1 MYPKLTVLETDSN
14 LTPDD
19 RARNYVK
26 RGGTQEPTSPEK
38 KVQEHRESTTLMV
51 FYTSLADVPPSP
63 KEPPPPS
70 EDEIIPDE
78 QAFGELPDHIKV
90 SNSFHVTY
98 QTVVDRES
106 FYRLDKNATTPLS
119 IRNQRL
125 LPTRTHR
132 LANSISPTCLRLSK
146 AHHPS
151 NSRSRRPRRSLQL
164 NLPHRPPH
172 LTSSGQSTCSVNSNN
187 SNNSRLRHHLRCL
200 RCPNSLCLNHRLHK
214 GLTFKISCPS
224 SILKSKCNSRPC
236 YRRLHSH
243 SRELHRISLLSYLN

>member
-125 LPTRTHR
+125 LPTRTHH
-132 LANSISPTCLRLSK
+132 LANSISPTCSRLSK

-151 NSRSRRPRRSLQL
+151 NSRSRRPRRSLQP
-164 NLPHRPPH
+164 NLPHRPPR
-172 LTSSGQSTCSVNSNN
+172 LTSSGQSTCSVNS
-187 SNNSRLRHHLRCL
+187 SSSRLRHHRRCL

-214 GLTFKISCPS
+214 GSTIKISCPS
-224 SILKSKCNSRPC
+224 SMLKSKCNSRPC
-236 YRRLHSH
+236 FRRLHSH
-243 SRELHRISLLSYLN
+243 SRELHRTSLLSYLN